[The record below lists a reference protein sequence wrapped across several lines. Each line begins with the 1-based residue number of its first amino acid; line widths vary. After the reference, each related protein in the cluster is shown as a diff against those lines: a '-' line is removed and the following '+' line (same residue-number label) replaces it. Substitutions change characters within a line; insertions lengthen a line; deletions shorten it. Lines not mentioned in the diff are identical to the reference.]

1 MKDSADEIAKKIK
14 KAKTDTS
21 PIPEKKEDLKNR
33 YEALN
38 LLTIYSDLTDNDL
51 TKTLEEFSGRDFSYF
66 KKNYQMF

>member
-1 MKDSADEIAKKIK
+1 MSKSEESDYSRINLKDSADEIAKNK

-21 PIPEKKEDLKNR
+21 PIPEKKKDLKNR

-51 TKTLEEFSGRDFSYF
+51 TKTLDEF
-66 KKNYQMF
+66 QW